1 MAFLARLLAVPV
13 VTLALVG
20 CTDEDISAPEEPST
34 TTTEATTTSS
44 TSSSTTTTSTTSTS
58 TTTSTTEPPTTT
70 TEPATTTTT
79 ETPPRGEMLVTA
91 ADLEDDWPLT
101 VPPPVTLRCERVE
114 HPDYDPADVATL
126 SVVDPD
132 TGTEQSYYL
141 GHDGPDATAAG
152 SDLWLL
158 PLADEIRDRYGNLT
172 ELTEMALDLC

>member
-13 VTLALVG
+13 VALALVG

-44 TSSSTTTTSTTSTS
+44 TSSSTTTTSTTST
-58 TTTSTTEPPTTT
+58 
-70 TEPATTTTT
+70 EPATTTTT
-79 ETPPRGEMLVTA
+79 EAPPRGEMLVTA

-101 VPPPVTLRCERVE
+101 VPPPVTLRCEQVE